1 MKNGVSLSNDIPL
14 IVDLDHTL
22 IDTDLLYESS
32 MGVLKKNPLLIFL
45 FPFWFAKG
53 KGYLKDQLVKRFS
66 INARLLPYN
75 QDVID
80 YINERKKQG
89 SPIILATAS
98 HKDYA
103 FEVVKHFQTRKN
115 NEAIINN
122 KQNLD
127 LFSDKTEVLKTKST
141 SSSLFDDVMASNADF
156 NLSSHNK
163 AQKLIERFGHKQ
175 FDYMGD
181 HMRDLPVWEAANL
194 SILVNASDRVIKN
207 TQHLNTLILSRKN

>member
-1 MKNGVSLSNDIPL
+1 MSNNLPL

-32 MGVLKKNPLLIFL
+32 MAVLKKSPWLILLY
-45 FPFWFAKG
+45 PFWLAKG

-66 INARLLPYN
+66 IDARTLPYI
-75 QDVID
+75 QDTID
-80 YINERKKQG
+80 YIIERKKQG

-103 FEVVKHFQTRKN
+103 FEVAKHFQTSQS
-115 NEAIINN
+115 NEALVNN

-127 LFSDKTEVLKTKST
+127 LFADKTETLKTKST
-141 SSSLFDDVMASNADF
+141 NSTLFDDVMASNADF

-163 AQKLIERFGHKQ
+163 AQKLIERFGEKQ

-181 HMRDLPVWEAANL
+181 HMRDLPVWEASNL
-194 SILVNASDRVIKN
+194 SILVNASDRVIKH

>member
-1 MKNGVSLSNDIPL
+1 MVNIDVSF
-14 IVDLDHTL
+14 
-22 IDTDLLYESS
+22 LL
-32 MGVLKKNPLLIFL
+32 
-45 FPFWFAKG
+45 AKG

-66 INARLLPYN
+66 IDARTLPYI
-75 QDVID
+75 QDTID
-80 YINERKKQG
+80 YIIERKKQG

-103 FEVVKHFQTRKN
+103 FEVAKHFQTSQS
-115 NEAIINN
+115 NEALVN

-127 LFSDKTEVLKTKST
+127 LFADKTETLKTKST
-141 SSSLFDDVMASNADF
+141 NSTLFDDVMASNADF

-163 AQKLIERFGHKQ
+163 AQKLIERFGEKQ

-181 HMRDLPVWEAANL
+181 HMRDLPVWEASNL
-194 SILVNASDRVIKN
+194 SILVNASDRVIKH

>member
-1 MKNGVSLSNDIPL
+1 MSNNIPL

-32 MGVLKKNPLLIFL
+32 IAVLKKSPWLILLY
-45 FPFWFAKG
+45 PFWFAKG
-53 KGYLKDQLVKRFS
+53 KGYLKSQLVKRFN
-66 INARLLPYN
+66 IDAQTLPYI
-75 QDVID
+75 QDTID
-80 YINERKKQG
+80 YIIERKKQG

-103 FEVVKHFQTRKN
+103 FEVVKQFQTRKN
-115 NEAIINN
+115 NETIISN

-127 LFSDKTEVLKTKST
+127 LFAEKTEILKSKSANN
-141 SSSLFDDVMASNADF
+141 SLFDDVMASNADF

-163 AQKLIERFGHKQ
+163 AQKLIERFGKKQ

-181 HMRDLPVWEAANL
+181 HMRDLPVWEASNL
-194 SILVNASDRVIKN
+194 SILVNVSDKVIKK